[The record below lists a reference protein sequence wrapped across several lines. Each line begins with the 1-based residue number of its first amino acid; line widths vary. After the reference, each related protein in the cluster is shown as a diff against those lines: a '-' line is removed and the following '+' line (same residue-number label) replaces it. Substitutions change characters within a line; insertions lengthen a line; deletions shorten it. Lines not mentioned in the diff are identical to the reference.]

1 MAKKNTRPVQELT
14 YEEIRAMSDEQYNE
28 IALEWLAHKGIRI
41 VSPTEW
47 YEKFSCS
54 GSTTGRAAKA
64 FRPRN
69 PKE

>member
-1 MAKKNTRPVQELT
+1 MAKKNTRPVRKYTAEELM
-14 YEEIRAMSDEQYNE
+14 ALPDEQYDKE
-28 IALEWLAHKGIRI
+28 LLDWLVHIEI

-64 FRPRN
+64 FRPR
-69 PKE
+69 

>member
-1 MAKKNTRPVQELT
+1 MAKKNTRPVRKYTAEELM
-14 YEEIRAMSDEQYNE
+14 ALPDEQYDKE
-28 IALEWLAHKGIRI
+28 LLDWLVHIEI

-64 FRPRN
+64 FRPRKS
-69 PKE
+69 KE

>member
-1 MAKKNTRPVQELT
+1 MAKKNTRPVRKYTAEELM
-14 YEEIRAMSDEQYNE
+14 ALPDEQYDKE
-28 IALEWLAHKGIRI
+28 LLDWLVHIEI